1 MSTRVFR
8 WPGWRLWAVLV
19 LLVGAL
25 TTLSTVAVGAPKP
38 KPTKTDDK
46 DDGRPKIVAER
57 VVAIVNDAIILESE
71 LEARMLPL
79 LSELASVTDPG
90 ERDRR
95 LGKIRGATLDDMINE
110 ELIVQAGEQA
120 KIEVEPSEIQAAL
133 DEIKRQN
140 QIDDA
145 GLLQLLA
152 AEGFTLQNYKTDLRR
167 QILRLRTIN
176 TIVAPKVNISDD
188 DALARYN
195 ELQRRSQAVGK
206 VRLAHILFATPDH
219 PTEQDIAAAKQR
231 AANALAR
238 IRAGEDWNA
247 VCLDVSDDQSTKQSG
262 GELSWFERG
271 QLTDPEWDK
280 VVFSMEKGDVRG
292 PLGGQDGFHLFK
304 ALEIQSSGLK
314 PFADMKEQI
323 KGELRHREM
332 EKATQIWID
341 ELRKKA
347 YIDLKSQ

>member
-1 MSTRVFR
+1 M
-8 WPGWRLWAVLV
+8 LAE
-19 LLVGAL
+19 L
-25 TTLSTVAVGAPKP
+25 T
-38 KPTKTDDK
+38 
-46 DDGRPKIVAER
+46 
-57 VVAIVNDAIILESE
+57 
-71 LEARMLPL
+71 
-79 LSELASVTDPG
+79 SVTDPN

-95 LGKIRGATLDDMINE
+95 VGKIRVNALDDMINE

-152 AEGFTLQNYKTDLRR
+152 AEGFTLGNYKTDLRR

-195 ELQRRSQAVGK
+195 ELSRRSQAVGK
-206 VRLAHILFATPDH
+206 VRLAHILIATPEH
-219 PTEQDIAAAKQR
+219 PTEQDLVAAKQK
-231 AANALAR
+231 AADTLAR
-238 IRAGEDWNA
+238 IRNGEDWNT
-247 VCLDVSDDQSTKQSG
+247 VCADISDDQSTKATG
-262 GELSWFERG
+262 GEIGWFERG
-271 QLTDPEWDK
+271 TLQDPEWEK
-280 VVFSMEKGDVRG
+280 VVFSMNTGDVRG
-292 PLGGQDGFHLFK
+292 PVGGTSGFHLFK
-304 ALEIQSSGLK
+304 ALDTQSSGLK
-314 PFADMKEQI
+314 PFAEMKEQI

-332 EKATQIWID
+332 EKATQQWID

-347 YIDLKSQ
+347 YIDIKGQQ